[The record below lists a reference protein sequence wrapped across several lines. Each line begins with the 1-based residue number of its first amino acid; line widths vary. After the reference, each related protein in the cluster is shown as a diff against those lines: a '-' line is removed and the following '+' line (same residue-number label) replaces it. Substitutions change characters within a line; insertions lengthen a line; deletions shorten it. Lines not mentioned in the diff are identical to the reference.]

1 MDQLTALERALLEQF
16 RRLAKEFDQSESASE
31 AYSKKVADW
40 SRSISQRQSAIEAR
54 LSQIEAT
61 QPKM

>member
-16 RRLAKEFDQSESASE
+16 RLLANEFDQSESASE
-31 AYSKKVADW
+31 EYSKKVGAW
-40 SRSISQRQSAIEAR
+40 SQRISQRQSAIEAR

-61 QPKM
+61 